1 VAETANDSR
10 HPLEWCDRR
19 LLARI
24 HRYTLNRLRADIE
37 PVSPA
42 GFMRF
47 LFAWQHVDPPA
58 RLTGIDGLRAIIGV
72 LDGFELA
79 ASAWERAIL
88 PARLDRYEPT
98 LLDMLC
104 LTGEVGWARLSPASA
119 PESPTRFG
127 GATPIALFLREHA
140 QAWQAIR
147 LTRMRDEDRP
157 PVDHTLT
164 TGARRL
170 LDALRSHGASFLRE
184 LAATFTGSGDDQLDL
199 DAALGE
205 LAAAGLVTSDGFAG
219 LRAIVAASGESRRP
233 RESRSHAAGRWS
245 TFGAE
250 SPDASLER
258 AIDMQARSLLYRYGV
273 VFRRLLTREA
283 NAAPWRELTRVYR
296 RLEARGEI
304 RGGRFVSGMSGE
316 QFALPDA
323 VERLREI
330 RRTAPNGR
338 LLAISAADPL
348 NLAGIITTGDRV
360 RAAAASRVVYRDGVP
375 VAALEGDYM
384 RPLTDIASDV
394 AAEVATVLTG
404 RRMPA
409 VTSGFVG
416 GRA

>member
-1 VAETANDSR
+1 M
-10 HPLEWCDRR
+10 
-19 LLARI
+19 
-24 HRYTLNRLRADIE
+24 LR
-37 PVSPA
+37 
-42 GFMRF
+42 
-47 LFAWQHVDPPA
+47 
-58 RLTGIDGLRAIIGV
+58 
-72 LDGFELA
+72 
-79 ASAWERAIL
+79 
-88 PARLDRYEPT
+88 
-98 LLDMLC
+98 
-104 LTGEVGWARLSPASA
+104 
-119 PESPTRFG
+119 
-127 GATPIALFLREHA
+127 
-140 QAWQAIR
+140 
-147 LTRMRDEDRP
+147 
-157 PVDHTLT
+157 
-164 TGARRL
+164 
-170 LDALRSHGASFLRE
+170 
-184 LAATFTGSGDDQLDL
+184 
-199 DAALGE
+199 
-205 LAAAGLVTSDGFAG
+205 
-219 LRAIVAASGESRRP
+219 
-233 RESRSHAAGRWS
+233 
-245 TFGAE
+245 AE

-258 AIDMQARSLLYRYGV
+258 AIDLQARSLLSRYGV

-348 NLAGIITTGDRV
+348 NLTGIITTGDRV

-416 GRA
+416 GSA